1 MSTGQA
7 RDEAG
12 RARIRPQH
20 QEAIASPKPHF
31 LLILCALPALAAGP
45 VDARLLFARDAA
57 VPPPVRAFAWR
68 VIETRCNYQAYEREQ
83 RLFWA
88 YDAQARGT
96 GTGVV
101 YSLNILSE
109 LPWRKAEPPAL
120 IEMIIVDDGSLRLT
134 ALKSSFVTCA

>member
-1 MSTGQA
+1 
-7 RDEAG
+7 
-12 RARIRPQH
+12 
-20 QEAIASPKPHF
+20 
-31 LLILCALPALAAGP
+31 
-45 VDARLLFARDAA
+45 
-57 VPPPVRAFAWR
+57 